1 MYETMLNLGIKKE
14 ADLICCCACNIK
26 KDGVEKSYHTFAE
39 EELIREEEIYSR
51 AIVPLLTPNDK
62 KSNLLQPVWNKL
74 YRKELLTQFNL
85 TFDINLDY
93 AEDWVFNIRFM
104 TIAKRITFCRDIFYN
119 YDCTMLGTLSKCWRP
134 DQLDK
139 EIYMSDIL
147 RKYVPQFYKDKN
159 INMDILWGMYAS
171 IRQYVYYNGKK
182 RFNNYVEKILCNP
195 RIVDAF
201 NAIDETPRI
210 FAKAKQAIEA
220 QNKKK
225 FISWANQQVFDI
237 ELRYLC
243 KRMLKTILGE

>member
-1 MYETMLNLGIKKE
+1 MYETMLNLGNKKE
-14 ADLICCCACNIK
+14 TDLVCCCASNIK
-26 KDGVEKSYHTFAE
+26 RDGIEKSYHAFE
-39 EELIREEEIYSR
+39 EGELIGEEEIYSR

-74 YRKELLTQFNL
+74 YRKELLTKFNL
-85 TFDINLDY
+85 TFDINLNY
-93 AEDWVFNIRFM
+93 AEDWLFNIRFM
-104 TIAKRITFCRDIFYN
+104 TIAKRIAFCRDIFYN
-119 YDCTMLGTLSKCWRP
+119 YDCTTLGTLSKCWRS

-139 EIYMSDIL
+139 EIYMSEIL

-159 INMDILWGMYAS
+159 INMYILWGMYAS

-182 RFNNYVEKILCNP
+182 GFNNYVEKILCNS

-201 NAIDETPRI
+201 NAVDEIPRI
-210 FAKAKQAIEA
+210 FAKGKHAIEA

-225 FISWANQQVFDI
+225 FISWANEQVFDI

-243 KRMLKTILGE
+243 KRILKIILGE